1 MLYERLEDERLLTG
15 TVVRAKSSLCGG
27 MEVQL
32 RSLGSQSTV
41 YNCHKDFRKGGCNRN
56 AAIVF
61 GV

>member
-1 MLYERLEDERLLTG
+1 MLYERLEDERLFAG
-15 TVVRAKSSLCGG
+15 TVVRAKSSLCRG

-32 RSLGSQSTV
+32 RCLCSQSTIN
-41 YNCHKDFRKGGCNRN
+41 NCHKNFREGGCNRN

>member
-1 MLYERLEDERLLTG
+1 MLYERLEDECLFAG
-15 TVVRAKSSLCGG
+15 TVVRTKSSLSGG